1 MINNTKTEEDLMN
14 LKGFSSRPKVHGFL
28 GNLWFHS
35 LRNRYPW
42 EYLLFSQDNNNQD
55 YYRNQ
60 IKAKIER
67 SFNKKIA
74 LLVNQTLTQGDVDE
88 LNSILIKLQVL
99 CKPTQESS
107 NELNSMLKKL
117 KSLRKPNL
125 PNK

>member
-67 SFNKKIA
+67 SFNKKIE
-74 LLVNQTLTQGDVDE
+74 LIVSGTLTQETVDE
-88 LNSILIKLQVL
+88 LNSILK
-99 CKPTQESS
+99 
-107 NELNSMLKKL
+107 ELKN
-117 KSLRKPNL
+117 LRKPNID
-125 PNK
+125 PRIGR